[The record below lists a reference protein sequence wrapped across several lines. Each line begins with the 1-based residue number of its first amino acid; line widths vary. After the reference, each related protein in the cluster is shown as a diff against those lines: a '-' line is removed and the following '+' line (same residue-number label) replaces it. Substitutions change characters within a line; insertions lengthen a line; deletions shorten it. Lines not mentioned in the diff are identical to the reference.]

1 MKDKLCK
8 NYFSGVTVQSAV
20 SGTTFPSQ
28 PYLFFM
34 WKQVFQKKK
43 KKMQI
48 TTPNLQA
55 CTPSHHTPPPQRN
68 AHIISWAWSVQDDV
82 VHYFRAS
89 CVCIWRVH
97 QDLQVSQGFRHP
109 YLFQAPH
116 YLYNSIVNEQHVYPL
131 LHRWQSLREI
141 KKGLQSYDW
150 LFCGRY

>member
-1 MKDKLCK
+1 MQELFLWSDC
-8 NYFSGVTVQSAV
+8 AV
-20 SGTTFPSQ
+20 SCEWHNISFPTIFIFYVKASL
-28 PYLFFM
+28 PE
-34 WKQVFQKKK
+34 KEK